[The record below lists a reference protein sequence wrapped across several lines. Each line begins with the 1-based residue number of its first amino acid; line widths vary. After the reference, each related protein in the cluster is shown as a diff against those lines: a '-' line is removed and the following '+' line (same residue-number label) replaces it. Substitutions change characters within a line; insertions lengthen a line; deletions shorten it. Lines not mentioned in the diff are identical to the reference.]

1 MPQSENALAP
11 GSAGA
16 ELSDEDVALLCDV
29 GDSFPAT
36 LHADERRRLARLLA
50 AGYVA
55 CADPDRAPEKYQLTA
70 KAEKLLAERGA
81 GLNEA

>member
-1 MPQSENALAP
+1 MPQSQNASAP
-11 GSAGA
+11 GTGGA
-16 ELSDEDVALLCDV
+16 ELSNDDIALLCDV

-36 LHADERRRLARLLA
+36 PNADDQRRLSRLLA
-50 AGYVA
+50 AGYIEYA
-55 CADPDRAPEKYQLTA
+55 GPDRAPEKYQLTA